1 MSGPA
6 TASPPHATRG
16 SGSGVRPLLWREL
29 AGGLVVFGLYLLVD
43 SQGGP
48 ERRAAAD
55 RHAQLVI
62 DLQRS
67 LHLDVERPLNA
78 WLAPHQVLSTIANYE
93 YAFTY
98 VVSALA
104 LLTWLYVRAPAD
116 YRPARSSFVLLNL
129 LGITCFW
136 LFPMTPPRLMTDLGL
151 VDTVTRG
158 GTIGSWGMPLVT
170 HANQLAAM
178 PSLHVAWALW
188 VSVVLARQSRG
199 LGVQVVSAVHVAVTV
214 LVILATANHYLVDA
228 LAAVPFVW
236 VSVAVVDRWC
246 DPGRRGRVPATD
258 AFFLHA
264 EAPRAP
270 QHVGGVVVLAPG
282 GGPSVD
288 EVRDLVRSELG
299 RLPRFTQRLDGGTRW
314 RRPRWVDA
322 GPLDWSWH
330 VTELSVPGATRD
342 EAVAAVGRVVGDLA
356 SRLLP
361 RDRPMWRIVL
371 VRAPEVGRSTML
383 LLVHHCVAD
392 GIGTVAQ
399 AVQLFRPRIDL
410 VPDGR
415 REVPALKQAAATVVG
430 LAQLATDG
438 RPAARVPPPH
448 DATTD
453 FCCSWLPLDRVRDVA
468 RAHEARVT
476 DLLLCLVVA
485 ALQREQPSFVARLE
499 GRLRVAVP
507 LMVRQPDSA
516 AEGNVTAAV
525 MVDLPV
531 DIDVPADLLTEVRR
545 RTGPLHTPTRAL
557 ASRFVMAKVLE
568 LTPEPGLRW
577 FARTVYSQAFLQAIV
592 SNMPGPRQQLDLVG
606 VPIEDVVPII
616 PLAPGT
622 PLAVGALSWGDQ
634 LGVGL
639 VTRGETLDAGR
650 LSTAMAAV
658 LDELDERPPS
668 VELPDVSGA
677 RPAPTVGLTAVPS
690 AQDATDP
697 KQSARN
703 ILARDSGESSAPPRI
718 DRSWPTR

>member
-1 MSGPA
+1 
-6 TASPPHATRG
+6 
-16 SGSGVRPLLWREL
+16 VLWREL
-29 AGGLVVFGLYLLVD
+29 VGGLVVFALYLLVD
-43 SQGGP
+43 SLGGP

-62 DLQRS
+62 DLQKW
-67 LHLDVERPLNA
+67 LHLDVERPLNE

-104 LLTWLYVRAPAD
+104 LLIWLYLRAPLD
-116 YRPARSSFVLLNL
+116 YRRARSSFVLLNL

-136 LFPMTPPRLMTDLGL
+136 LFPMTPPRLMAGLGL

-158 GTIGSWGMPLVT
+158 GTVGSWGMPLVT

-214 LVILATANHYLVDA
+214 YVILATANHYLVDA

-246 DPGRRGRVPATD
+246 DPGRHGRVPATD
-258 AFFLHA
+258 AFFLHT
-264 EAPRAP
+264 ETPQAP
-270 QHVGGVVVLAPG
+270 QHVGGVVVLRADD
-282 GGPSVD
+282 GPSVD
-288 EVRDLVRSELG
+288 EIRRLVRSELG
-299 RLPRFTQRLDGGTRW
+299 RLPRFTQRLEGGTTW
-314 RRPRWVDA
+314 RRARWVDA

-330 VTELSVPGATRD
+330 VTEVVVPGATRD
-342 EAVAAVGRVVGDLA
+342 EAVAAVDEVIAHLA
-356 SRLLP
+356 SQLLP
-361 RDRPMWRIVL
+361 RDRPMWRIVM
-371 VRAPEVGRSTML
+371 VRAPEAGRSTML

-399 AVQLFRPRIDL
+399 AVNLFRPRIDL
-410 VPDGR
+410 TPDGR
-415 REVPALKQAAATVVG
+415 RQVPALKQAAATAVG

-438 RPAARVPPPH
+438 RPAARVAVPDDP
-448 DATTD
+448 ATR
-453 FCCSWLPLDRVRDVA
+453 FCSSWLPLQRVRDVA
-468 RAHEARVT
+468 RAHDARVT

-485 ALQREQPSFVARLE
+485 ALQRVEPSFVAQLR

-507 LMVRQPDSA
+507 LMVRQPDST
-516 AEGNVTAAV
+516 AEGNLTAAV

-531 DIDVPADLLTEVRR
+531 DVDVRTDLLAEVRR

-568 LTPEPGLRW
+568 LMPEPCLRW
-577 FARTVYSQAFLQAIV
+577 FARTVYGQAFLQAIV
-592 SNMPGPRQQLDLVG
+592 SNMPGPREQLSLAG
-606 VPIEDVVPII
+606 VAIEDVAPII

-622 PLAVGALSWGDQ
+622 PLAVGALSWGER
-634 LGVGL
+634 LGIGL
-639 VTRGETLDAGR
+639 VTRGELDARR
-650 LSTAMAAV
+650 LSTAMAD
-658 LDELDERPPS
+658 LLGELEGPS
-668 VELPDVSGA
+668 VVELPTNNRATSVVDVA
-677 RPAPTVGLTAVPS
+677 ATVTTQVVPE
-690 AQDATDP
+690 P

-703 ILARDSGESSAPPRI
+703 ILARDSGESSSSPRI

>member
-6 TASPPHATRG
+6 TASPDHAAQR
-16 SGSGVRPLLWREL
+16 SGVRPVLWREL

-43 SQGGP
+43 SLGGP

-62 DLQRS
+62 DLQRW
-67 LHLDVERPLNA
+67 LHLDVERPLNE

-104 LLTWLYVRAPAD
+104 LLIWLYVREPLD
-116 YRPARSSFVLLNL
+116 YRRARSSFVLLNL
-129 LGITCFW
+129 IGITCFW
-136 LFPMTPPRLMTDLGL
+136 LFPMTPPRLVASLGL

-158 GTIGSWGMPLVT
+158 GTVGSWGMPLVT

-214 LVILATANHYLVDA
+214 YVILATANHYLVDA

-236 VSVAVVDRWC
+236 VSVVVVDRWC
-246 DPGRRGRVPATD
+246 DPGHRGRVPATD
-258 AFFLHA
+258 AFFLHT
-264 EAPRAP
+264 ETPQAP
-270 QHVGGVVVLAPG
+270 QHVGGVVVLRADD
-282 GGPSVD
+282 GPSVD
-288 EVRDLVRSELG
+288 EVRGLVRTELG
-299 RLPRFTQRLDGGTRW
+299 RIPRFTQRLEEGTTW
-314 RRPRWVDA
+314 RRARWVDA

-330 VTELSVPGATRD
+330 VTEVLVPGATRD
-342 EAVAAVGRVVGDLA
+342 EVVAAVDEVIGDLA
-356 SRLLP
+356 SQLLP
-361 RDRPMWRIVL
+361 RDRPMWRIVM
-371 VRAPEVGRSTML
+371 VRAPEAGRSTML

-392 GIGTVAQ
+392 GVGTVAQ
-399 AVQLFRPRIDL
+399 GVNLFRPRIDL
-410 VPDGR
+410 TPDGR
-415 REVPALKQAAATVVG
+415 RQLPRLKQAAATAVG
-430 LAQLATDG
+430 LAQLTTDG
-438 RPAARVPPPH
+438 RPAARVAMPDDP
-448 DATTD
+448 ATQ
-453 FCCSWLPLDRVRDVA
+453 FCCSWLPLQRVRDA
-468 RAHEARVT
+468 AHAHGARVS

-485 ALQREQPSFVARLE
+485 ALQRVDPSFVARLGGE
-499 GRLRVAVP
+499 LRVAVP
-507 LMVRQPDSA
+507 LMVRQPDSS
-516 AEGNVTAAV
+516 AEGNLTAAV

-531 DIDVPADLLTEVRR
+531 DIDDRTDLLAEVRR

-568 LTPEPGLRW
+568 LMPEPCLRW
-577 FARTVYSQAFLQAIV
+577 FARTVYGQAFLQAIV
-592 SNMPGPRQQLDLVG
+592 SNMPGPREPLSLAG

-622 PLAVGALSWGDQ
+622 PLAVGALSWGEQ
-634 LGVGL
+634 LGIGL
-639 VTRGETLDAGR
+639 VTRGGLDARR
-650 LSTAMAAV
+650 LSAAMV
-658 LDELDERPPS
+658 DILGELEGRS
-668 VELPDVSGA
+668 VVELPDVTADSA
-677 RPAPTVGLTAVPS
+677 TSVVDVAATVTTQAMS
-690 AQDATDP
+690 EP

-703 ILARDSGESSAPPRI
+703 ILARDSGESSASPRI